1 MKFFSIDT
9 RMTLISSVS
18 RYFPKWYFTK
28 MFQQKRT
35 KGQSEQR
42 IKVKTFRPLRVLNV
56 IQATNTITFTGN
68 NNRHSSRTALNP
80 KVLQNRVRVGGERSS
95 QLVLFTLASRVNP
108 QRVKYS
114 TGVEAEQIGFVRLAG
129 IFMRSPR
136 VSHYFDQ
143 KRGNPDFQKP
153 LLAEQTPEKSI
164 ITKKFAWS
172 IWLHMMHIATD
183 AYYLKQKHFPQHS
196 VFEEPRI
203 KRGNHGEK
211 TNRQ

>member
-28 MFQQKRT
+28 MFRQKRT
-35 KGQSEQR
+35 KEQSERR
-42 IKVKTFRPLRVLNV
+42 IKVKTFRRLRVLNV

-114 TGVEAEQIGFVRLAG
+114 TGVGAEQSNLFGSREYLCVHRESRITSTRNGVTR
-129 IFMRSPR
+129 ISRSRCSPNR
-136 VSHYFDQ
+136 DQ
-143 KRGNPDFQKP
+143 R
-153 LLAEQTPEKSI
+153 E
-164 ITKKFAWS
+164 
-172 IWLHMMHIATD
+172 
-183 AYYLKQKHFPQHS
+183 
-196 VFEEPRI
+196 V
-203 KRGNHGEK
+203 
-211 TNRQ
+211 